1 MQFEMP
7 GARAVLEHLGRP
19 TALELSIVTLER
31 AVIENPGLAVDVAKT
46 LVETT
51 CKAICRERCVA
62 LAEGADL
69 QKMVHVT
76 AECLGLAPEGH
87 KKAGEL
93 RRGLTR
99 AASGLAAMVQ
109 GLAEV
114 RNIEGTASHGKD
126 IDWASIG
133 QAQAELVAHAADTVV
148 SFLYAAH
155 LGQAAKPG
163 VPPLRYED
171 NPDFNEDTDANS
183 QAIEIFG
190 MTYRPSEVLFALD
203 LEAYRSELD
212 NYNETMAMI
221 ESTMSEEGTSD
232 DVQNNIAPPI

>member
-1 MQFEMP
+1 M
-7 GARAVLEHLGRP
+7 EHLGRP

-31 AVIENPGLAVDVAKT
+31 AVTENPGLAVDVAKT

-62 LAEGADL
+62 LGEGADL

-76 AECLGLAPEGH
+76 AECLGLTPAGH

-114 RNIEGTASHGKD
+114 RNIEGSASHGKD

-133 QAQAELVAHAADTVV
+133 RAQAELAAHAADAVI

-155 LGQAAKPG
+155 LGQAARPG
-163 VPPLRYED
+163 VPSLRYED
-171 NPDFNEDTDANS
+171 NPQFNE
-183 QAIEIFG
+183 AIDEREGPVDIIG
-190 MTYRPSEVLFALD
+190 YPYKVSEVLFNMD
-203 LEAYRSELD
+203 LEAYRTEL
-212 NYNETMAMI
+212 
-221 ESTMSEEGTSD
+221 ESFLADRDDEEGLGPADSVEPV
-232 DVQNNIAPPI
+232 DVQELG